1 MHLKTT
7 DTHKYK
13 HSRRKKIFLF
23 FIFLFILFIL
33 VFFSLTSGA
42 YNLSIAKI
50 FQSISGSGDASSDIV
65 IFNIRLPRIA
75 AAIVAGWGL
84 GLSGAVMQILLK
96 NPVAS
101 PFTLGISQG
110 AAFGAAFA
118 IMILGA
124 GTGSISSVRT
134 SGSGLINITNIYL
147 ISISAFIG
155 AVAVTLIILAIS
167 SIKKLSSE
175 SLILAGVALSSLAS
189 SGTILLQYF
198 ASDVELASIVF
209 WTFGDVSRSS
219 WNEIW
224 VMAFSVAAGALY
236 FYIKKWD
243 LNTIAAGEDF
253 SRSVGVR
260 TKYVRFIGMLCA
272 AMIAG
277 IITAFHGVIAFLGLL
292 APHIA
297 RMITGDDSRLLL
309 PYSGLIGATLLLS
322 ADTIGRGIIGSGTL
336 PVGVITSFLGAP
348 LFLHLLLRKKQ

>member
-1 MHLKTT
+1 MKLKTSYT
-7 DTHKYK
+7 NKYK
-13 HSRRKKIFLF
+13 TSRRKKVIIF
-23 FIFLFILFIL
+23 FILMALLLLIGLFSISSGSYY
-33 VFFSLTSGA
+33 VSL
-42 YNLSIAKI
+42 AKI
-50 FQSISGSGDASSDIV
+50 ISSISGSGDASSNIV

-75 AAIVAGWGL
+75 AAVAAGWGL
-84 GLSGAVMQILLK
+84 GMSGAVMQILLK
-96 NPVAS
+96 NPIAS
-101 PFTLGISQG
+101 PFTLGISHG

-124 GTGSISSVRT
+124 GFSNSSPIRT
-134 SGSGLINITNIYL
+134 SGSGLINISNIYL

-155 AVAVTLIILAIS
+155 AVAVTLIILAVS

-175 SLILAGVALSSLAS
+175 SLILAGIALSSLAS

-219 WNEIW
+219 WNEIAIMS
-224 VMAFSVAAGALY
+224 VAVAAGTLY

-243 LNTIAAGEDF
+243 MNSIAAGGDF
-253 SRSVGVR
+253 ASSVGVR
-260 TKYVRFIGMLCA
+260 TKYIRFIGMLIA

-297 RMITGDDSRLLL
+297 RMITGDDASLLL
-309 PYSGLIGATLLLS
+309 PFSGIIGAILLLS
-322 ADTIGRGIIGSGTL
+322 ADTAGRAIIGSGTL
-336 PVGVITSFLGAP
+336 PVGVITSFIGAP
-348 LFLHLLLRKKQ
+348 LFLHLLLRKKS